1 MKTKIS
7 TKIIIAIVSCSILVS
22 AIVGITS
29 IVKSTSIIK
38 QETTERLLNIAFSR
52 GNEYTIH
59 TTKVENT
66 LNELSGLVLGTM
78 DLSKAKDQK
87 YMDTY
92 EKTFSTLMKSLGDSN
107 TGLVGMYMTFDPK
120 FTDGSKIREI
130 YYDYDEQKK
139 QSEIFLD
146 DENSEDFVENNVN
159 KNWYYAPI
167 KAKSG
172 LWSKPY
178 IDSASKMNMISYTMP
193 VYANNVL
200 VGVAGIDISFESLK
214 KIILNTKI
222 YDTGS
227 AFLLDKDYS
236 FIVDAS
242 KKETEKLDTLD
253 NGRYKFITDELKNKK
268 SMALETSFEGNKQM
282 MGYYTLNNGQI
293 MGVNVPS
300 SEVFKDLNNSIYII
314 ILIIALGIIVSIVI
328 ALAIGRRISRPIEVA
343 TRFIDK
349 LSKLDLTY
357 NDKNINQM
365 LLSKDEIGIMGNSL
379 IELRKELIKVV
390 EELSKDSADVLES
403 TNTISVNADET
414 SYSITVVSQTVE
426 ELAKGAVEQAREA
439 QDGAY
444 KLNTLAGE
452 IEEVAASVS
461 SLKEYSIEMEK
472 IQDKGSKAI
481 KELNEKLQL
490 NVQATEKV
498 ANNIDVL
505 SNKSNSIGEIIS
517 TIQSIA
523 SQTNLLALNAAIEAA
538 RAGESGKGFAV
549 VADEIRKLAEK
560 TAISTHEIDDI
571 VKQIQGEIGLGKN
584 NMDEAKNTVKEANFV
599 MLTSTDA
606 FEVIGN
612 AIYNTKLKIQSIANS
627 INKVDSEKE
636 DIVSAIQGISA
647 ITEQAAAS
655 TEEVAATMEQ
665 QEAAIK
671 NVSGTV
677 EELKELVVV
686 LDKIVGRFKIK

>member
-7 TKIIIAIVSCSILVS
+7 TKIVIAIVSCSILVS

-29 IVKSTSIIK
+29 IIKSTSIIK
-38 QETTERLLNIAFSR
+38 QETTERLLNIASSR

-66 LNELSGLVLGTM
+66 VKELSGLVLGTI

-87 YMDTY
+87 YMNIY
-92 EKTFSTLMKSLGDSN
+92 GKTLSTLMKSLGNSN
-107 TGLVGMYMTFDPK
+107 TSLVGMYMTFDPK
-120 FTDGSKIREI
+120 FTDGSKIYEVF
-130 YYDYDEQKK
+130 YEYDEQKK
-139 QSEIFLD
+139 QSEMLLD
-146 DENSEDFVENNVN
+146 DENLEDFVEDNVDM
-159 KNWYYAPI
+159 KWFYAPI

-178 IDSASKMNMISYTMP
+178 IDSASKINMISYTMP
-193 VYANNVL
+193 VYANNEL

-227 AFLLDKDYS
+227 AFLLDKDYG

-253 NGRYKFITDELKNKK
+253 NGKYKFITDELKNKK
-268 SMALETSFEGNKQM
+268 SMALETNFEGNNQM

-293 MGVNVPS
+293 MGVKVPS
-300 SEVFKDLNNSIYII
+300 SEVFKNLNNSIYII
-314 ILIIALGIIVSIVI
+314 VLIIALGIIVSIVI

-343 TRFIDK
+343 TRFIGK
-349 LSKLDLTY
+349 LAKLDLTY

-365 LLSKDEIGIMGNSL
+365 LLSKDEIGVMGNSL
-379 IELRKELIKVV
+379 IELRKELIKAV

-444 KLNTLAGE
+444 KLNVLAGE
-452 IEEVAASVS
+452 IEEVVASVA

-481 KELNEKLQL
+481 KELNVKLQL

-498 ANNIDVL
+498 ANNIAGL

-571 VKQIQGEIGLGKN
+571 VKQIQGEIVLGKE
-584 NMDEAKNTVKEANFV
+584 NMDDAKNTVKETNFV
-599 MLTSTDA
+599 MVTSTEA
-606 FEVIGN
+606 FEVIGE
-612 AIYNTKLKIQSIANS
+612 AIYNTKLKIQSIASN
-627 INKVDSEKE
+627 INKIDNEKE

-647 ITEQAAAS
+647 ITEEAAAS

-665 QEAAIK
+665 QEAVIK
-671 NVSGTV
+671 NVSETV
-677 EELKELVVV
+677 DELKELVVV
-686 LDKIVGRFKIK
+686 LDKIVGKFIVF